1 MNINADETLQYL
13 SNAGIISIEQV
24 RKDIENMN
32 KYLEMHQNPVWQGQ
46 GKDTRWKTRL
56 PNGKIV
62 AKAKKEDL
70 EKVII
75 QYYSDPPTFDDL
87 YHQWRKFQD
96 QMVSDN
102 TIYKYDTDYKR
113 YYQDTKFAK
122 MDITKITEEDEDEA
136 EDLLEGLL

>member
-1 MNINADETLQYL
+1 MNINADEALQYL

-24 RKDIENMN
+24 RKDIENMKKN

-102 TIYKYDTDYKR
+102 TTTSMTLITRDIIKIQSSPRWTLQRLQK
-113 YYQDTKFAK
+113 K
-122 MDITKITEEDEDEA
+122 M
-136 EDLLEGLL
+136 

>member
-1 MNINADETLQYL
+1 MNINADEALQYL

-24 RKDIENMN
+24 RKDIENMKKN

-70 EKVII
+70 ELF
-75 QYYSDPPTFDDL
+75 T
-87 YHQWRKFQD
+87 
-96 QMVSDN
+96 DN
-102 TIYKYDTDYKR
+102 VLTKQGRLMGNAYIPLDRETIYNIYKSL
-113 YYQDTKFAK
+113 Y
-122 MDITKITEEDEDEA
+122 
-136 EDLLEGLL
+136 